1 MISRNVADKGLTPR
15 YRACIVLLPNN
26 EKGLR
31 CTIPNWCSNH
41 FTVTGDED
49 KVSKF
54 VEENR
59 GIEVGEE
66 HGLAAGETRELPLRT
81 KWELR
86 CDVCNVVY
94 PGYEGQDCDVCDT
107 GVLGLDPV

>member
-1 MISRNVADKGLTPR
+1 MRNLHDIVTELRAHPDCVASIVWTAEDCPDDIEPDSVNWGSVEDR
-15 YRACIVLLPNN
+15 CIEL
-26 EKGLR
+26 G
-31 CTIPNWCSNH
+31 S
-41 FTVTGDED
+41 
-49 KVSKF
+49 
-54 VEENR
+54 
-59 GIEVGEE
+59 EVIWD
-66 HGLAAGETRELPLRT
+66 AGTLRT